1 VDDPERNIRNVR
13 YFSREWFDLLRH
25 TAKEAQRLGL
35 QFDLTLGSGWP
46 YGGPFVTENLAA
58 RRLRVLTTHFGG
70 PGELFWDLSPQI
82 TWEFGV
88 EKVLAAP
95 LLPTGQLDLHKVEN
109 LSQQV
114 KPVLKLGGGVFGYE
128 VRWTAPEGLWLI
140 MAFLNSPNHIL
151 VKRPSLGMEGYVL
164 DHLSRKAM
172 ALFLSAAGTRTLK
185 ELETVSERPI
195 HSVFS
200 DSLEVYG
207 ADWTND
213 FLKEFESRRGYDL
226 TPYLPA
232 LYAEAGPLTP
242 HVRYDFHLTLSDLI
256 LDNFFRHLVEWA
268 EQRGM
273 KARVQAHGVFGDA
286 MHAYGLV
293 HIPEGEA
300 FGSYRP
306 IELLRRS

>member
-1 VDDPERNIRNVR
+1 MEREKNRRSICGSRQRYSRRQFIARAAMAGIVTGSPRSQAPAATETSRNSLPDATSNNAALDGLRKAFLAPSQSAKPLTRWFWFGGAMTREEITRELTFMQEAVIGGVELQPVYPLEVDDPERNIRNVR

-46 YGGPFVTENLAA
+46 YGGPFIPENLAA

-114 KPVLKLGGGVFGYE
+114 KPVLKLSGGVFGYE

-140 MAFLNSPNHIL
+140 MAFLNSPNHML
-151 VKRPSLGMEGYVL
+151 VKRPSLGMEGYVV
-164 DHLSRKAM
+164 DHL
-172 ALFLSAAGTRTLK
+172 
-185 ELETVSERPI
+185 RPWRC
-195 HSVFS
+195 S
-200 DSLEVYG
+200 
-207 ADWTND
+207 
-213 FLKEFESRRGYDL
+213 
-226 TPYLPA
+226 
-232 LYAEAGPLTP
+232 
-242 HVRYDFHLTLSDLI
+242 
-256 LDNFFRHLVEWA
+256 
-268 EQRGM
+268 
-273 KARVQAHGVFGDA
+273 
-286 MHAYGLV
+286 
-293 HIPEGEA
+293 
-300 FGSYRP
+300 
-306 IELLRRS
+306 